1 MTTLAEITRVLEA
14 EKAQLG
20 ERYGIKALGIFGS
33 YVRGEQRPD
42 SDLDLLLEIERPTRI
57 SLVDLV
63 ELELHLSALLGVKV
77 DLVLKEN
84 LRPRIGERIQAEVIP
99 V

>member
-1 MTTLAEITRVLEA
+1 MITLAEITRILEA
-14 EKAQLG
+14 EKAQLAD
-20 ERYGIKALGIFGS
+20 RYGVKELGIFGS

-42 SDLDLLLEIERPTRI
+42 SDLDLLLELERPARI

-63 ELELHLSALLGVKV
+63 ELELHLSDLLGVKV
-77 DLVLKEN
+77 DLVLKKN
-84 LRPRIGERIQAEVIP
+84 LRPRIGERIQAEVVP